1 MPVPETESIVV
12 DVVFDVSGASLPAEH
27 ALPLL
32 LAIEAQLPWLAG
44 EALAGIHPLRALPT
58 AYGVVLLA
66 QRAKLVL
73 RLPEARL
80 SDALALQET
89 TLDVG
94 GSALRVGAGTARRL
108 RPSATVSAQRV
119 ATDAVDEAAFEADV
133 ADTLRRMGIAARLI
147 SGLRRRGRAGGGEI
161 AGYALSLHG
170 LGAADS
176 LHIQRMGIGGERRL
190 GWGVFVPA
198 KAIVAGD
205 E

>member
-1 MPVPETESIVV
+1 MPETDSIVV

-44 EALAGIHPLRALPT
+44 EALVGIHPLRALPT

-73 RLPEARL
+73 RVPEARL
-80 SDALALQET
+80 SDALGLQET

-94 GSALRVGAGTARRL
+94 GSALRVGAGAARRL

-133 ADTLRRMGIAARLI
+133 ADTLRRMGVAARFI
-147 SGLRRRGRAGGGEI
+147 SGLRRRGRAGSREI

-176 LHIQRMGIGGERRL
+176 LRIQRTGLGGERRL
-190 GWGVFVPA
+190 GWGMFVPA

>member
-1 MPVPETESIVV
+1 VPETESIVV
-12 DVVFDVSGASLPAEH
+12 DVAFDVSGASLPAEH
-27 ALPLL
+27 ALQLL

-44 EALAGIHPLRALPT
+44 EALAGVHPLRALPT
-58 AYGVVLLA
+58 TYGVVLLA

-94 GSALRVGAGTARRL
+94 GSALHVGAGTARRL

-119 ATDAVDEAAFEADV
+119 ATDAVDETAFEADV
-133 ADTLRRMGIAARLI
+133 ADALRRIGVAARFI
-147 SGLRRRGRAGGGEI
+147 SGLRRSGQAGGREI

-170 LGAADS
+170 LGPADS
-176 LHIQRMGIGGERRL
+176 LRIQRTGIGGERRL